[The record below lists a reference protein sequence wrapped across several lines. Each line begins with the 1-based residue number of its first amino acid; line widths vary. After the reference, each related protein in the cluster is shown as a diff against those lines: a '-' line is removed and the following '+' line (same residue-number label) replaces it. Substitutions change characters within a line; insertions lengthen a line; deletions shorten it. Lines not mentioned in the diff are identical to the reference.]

1 MGVWIDVLRVGSFP
15 RSGKLLLLKIYSSNP
30 GAAGLEGGVA
40 EALHV
45 VVMAQFLADELAQ
58 DAVARWGIQKR
69 QNIDQNSKKNGV
81 LVKVLFP
88 LYGEKGLKLQAAD
101 GHHENAVGAAVG
113 ILPYGREHH
122 SETGFRHARGVEFFR
137 QRV

>member
-1 MGVWIDVLRVGSFP
+1 MLDVVV
-15 RSGKLLLLKIYSSNP
+15 
-30 GAAGLEGGVA
+30 VA
-40 EALHV
+40 EL
-45 VVMAQFLADELAQ
+45 LADELAQ

-69 QNIDQNSKKNGV
+69 QNLDQNSKKIGV

-122 SETGFRHARGVEFFR
+122 SETGFRHARGVEFFS